1 MNVIQN
7 VIKTERKS
15 TKFYATNLLL
25 ALSFIFLTTLSAN
38 AQTGTVNLK
47 LDNVTLSRL
56 FQEVEKQSTYRF
68 SYRDADLTGKDPVT
82 VSVKDQSLKKL
93 LNDILSKRGLHYQVS
108 GDKILV
114 TILPV
119 ETKKSTAKKNV
130 SGVVVDEK
138 GEPIIGAN
146 VSEKGTTNGTITNMD
161 GQFFLEVGDNSDLLI
176 SYIGY
181 NGQVLQVEGKDIF
194 HVTLK
199 EDTQALDEVVVVGY
213 GTMKKSDLTGS
224 VSSVKVDELKE
235 GIGTSVDQ
243 LLFGKSAGVSV
254 IQNSGEPGGGFSIN
268 IRGASSINAGVEPLY
283 VIDGVPI
290 DNSRAVESGSIV
302 GFNSNRTPRNPMS
315 SINPADIESLEILKD
330 ASATA
335 IYGSR
340 GANGVVLITTKSGKT
355 GKQQISYSGSVSI
368 SSPAKK
374 LDLLNATDYKRVLN
388 AIIDEGGES
397 DIYRVGDIQNN
408 GLGTDWQDEVTKQ
421 NAVSHE
427 HQLSFTGGNEKTF
440 YYASL
445 NYANQDGIVK
455 NTSFERWGARLNLKS
470 NINSRLTINFNVTG
484 SYVKD
489 RFAAN
494 GYGVNAEAGVLY
506 AAYNYD
512 PTLAVKDEEGN
523 YVRSTILSVDNPVA
537 IQEGMTSHSDTYR
550 VLASAYGEYRI
561 LDGLTAKLSL
571 GTDFVNENRKNFI
584 SSLTQY
590 GEDYGG
596 IGSNQNSEKS
606 NYIIEGTLNYNKTI
620 NEKHSVGGL
629 FGMSYQRF
637 VNASMNSRAAGYPDE
652 SLGAD
657 NLGLGNQET
666 FRITNSVTGNR
677 LASYISRLNYGFDD
691 RYLATVTFRADG
703 SSRFGAN
710 HRFGYFPSAA
720 LAWKLSNES
729 FLKSINAISLLKMR
743 LSWGRTG
750 NQEIGNYP
758 ALSTYSSGNSAIW
771 NDQIVT
777 GTKPSKIPNPD
788 LKWETTD
795 QYNIGIDYGLFNNR
809 INGSLDYFWKKTTDM
824 LLELPIPES
833 TGYSNQLTN
842 IGRIDNRGFELAL
855 NTINIDTPDFGW
867 NSNFTFSVMKNK
879 VKDLGG
885 IDEIVIGAGYTHVD
899 QVAIRRPGVPLN
911 SYYGYEVAGVWQVND
926 DYSKMKE
933 DYVPGDLKYVDQN
946 GDGVI
951 DDKDRV
957 VLGDSFPDFSWSFG
971 NTFTYKN
978 FGLYVFFEGVQGVDM
993 LNGNLIDN
1001 YFPISY
1007 RRNKFSELYLNRW
1020 TPDNPTNE
1028 YPSFVNPLKFGRKVC
1043 NSNTISDASYVRL
1056 KTIRLS
1062 YTFPNVSKVIGALQV
1077 YATAENLFTWTDYIG
1092 LDPTL
1097 NSNNNSNF
1105 RMDFNSYPSA
1115 RTYMFGVKLD
1125 F

>member
-1 MNVIQN
+1 MRKELVSVFLASFLLQGQAASQPGNTAQISLEVKDVTVEYVLNEIEAMSNYHFLYNHKLINVDRKVSLSVNEKDIDSVLSVLFQGTDITYQMNGEQIVLN
-7 VIKTERKS
+7 SNSS
-15 TKFYATNLLL
+15 TSKEKHL
-25 ALSFIFLTTLSAN
+25 
-38 AQTGTVNLK
+38 NLK
-47 LDNVTLSRL
+47 WNDNPQQDR
-56 FQEVEKQSTYRF
+56 QI
-68 SYRDADLTGKDPVT
+68 TGIIVDNTGMPV
-82 VSVKDQSLKKL
+82 
-93 LNDILSKRGLHYQVS
+93 
-108 GDKILV
+108 
-114 TILPV
+114 
-119 ETKKSTAKKNV
+119 
-130 SGVVVDEK
+130 
-138 GEPIIGAN
+138 IGAN
-146 VSEKGTTNGTITNMD
+146 ILVKGTTNGTISDMD
-161 GQFFLEVGDNSDLLI
+161 GKFILSSVKDGDI
-176 SYIGY
+176 IVVSYIGFLDQEIKVSASNEY
-181 NGQVLQVEGKDIF
+181 KI
-194 HVTLK
+194 TLR
-199 EDTQALDEVVVVGY
+199 EDSQSLDELVVVGY
-213 GTMKKSDLTGS
+213 GTMKKSDITGS
-224 VSSVKVDELKE
+224 VSSVKIDDLKD
-235 GIGTSVDQ
+235 GIGTSVDEM
-243 LLFGKSAGVSV
+243 LLGKSAGVSV
-254 IQNSGEPGGGFSIN
+254 VQNSGEPGGGFSIN
-268 IRGASSINAGVEPLY
+268 IRGASSINASVSPLY
-283 VIDGVPI
+283 VIDGIPI

-315 SINPADIESLEILKD
+315 SLNPADIESIEILKD

-340 GANGVVLITTKSGKT
+340 GANGVVLITTKSGST
-355 GKQQISYSGSVSI
+355 GKQNISYSGTISI
-368 SSPAKK
+368 SSPSKK

-397 DIYRVGDIQNN
+397 ETYRVGDIANN
-408 GLGTDWQDEVTKQ
+408 GLGTDWQDEVTKH
-421 NAVSHE
+421 NAISHE
-427 HQLSFTGGNEKTF
+427 HQLSFSGGNEKTY

-445 NYANQDGIVK
+445 NYAKQDGIVK

-470 NINSRLTINFNVTG
+470 DVTNKLTIGLNVSG
-484 SYVKD
+484 SYMKD
-489 RFAAN
+489 KYVAN

-512 PTLAVKDEEGN
+512 PTLPIKDEDGN
-523 YVRSTILSVDNPVA
+523 YARSSILSVDNPVA
-537 IQEGMTSHSDTYR
+537 IQEGMNSHSDTYR
-550 VLASAYGEYRI
+550 ILASAYGEYDI
-561 LDGLTAKLSL
+561 IEGLTAKLSI

-590 GEDYGG
+590 GEDNGG
-596 IGSNQNSEKS
+596 IGSNQNAEKS
-606 NYIIEGTLNYNKTI
+606 NYIIEGTLNYNKTFG
-620 NEKHSVGGL
+620 KHSVGGL

-637 VNASMNSRAAGYPDE
+637 VNTNMNSRAADFPDE

-657 NLGLGNQET
+657 NLELGNQET

-677 LASYISRLNYGFDD
+677 LASYIGRFNYSFDD

-703 SSRFGAN
+703 SSRFGEN

-720 LAWKLSNES
+720 LAWRINNES
-729 FLKSINAISLLKMR
+729 FLKDVDFLSSLKLR

-758 ALSTYSSGNSAIW
+758 ALSTYSAGNSAIW
-771 NDQIVT
+771 NGQAVI

-795 QYNIGIDYGLFNNR
+795 QYNIGIDFGFFKNR
-809 INGSLDYFWKKTTDM
+809 LSGGIDYFWKKTSDM
-824 LLELPIPES
+824 LLELPIPQS

-842 IGRIDNRGFELAL
+842 IGRIDNNGIELFL
-855 NTINIDTPDFGW
+855 NTVNIDTHDFSW
-867 NSNFTFSVMKNK
+867 SSDFTFSAMKNE

-885 IDEIVIGAGYTHVD
+885 IDEIIIGAGYTHVD

-911 SYYGYEVAGVWQVND
+911 AYYGYEVAGVWQEND
-926 DYSKMKE
+926 DFGVMKE
-933 DYVPGDLKYVDQN
+933 DYAPGDLKYVDQN
-946 GDGVI
+946 KDGVI

-971 NTFTYKN
+971 NTFNYKN
-978 FGLYVFFEGVQGVDM
+978 LGLYIFFEGVQGVDM

-1001 YFPISY
+1001 YFPISF

-1043 NSNTISDASYVRL
+1043 NSRTISDASYVRL

-1062 YTFPNVSKVIGALQV
+1062 YTFPKISESISSLQI
-1077 YATAENLFTWTDYIG
+1077 YATAENLFTFTDYIG
-1092 LDPTL
+1092 LDPTV
-1097 NSNNNSNF
+1097 NSNNNTNF

-1115 RTYMFGVKLD
+1115 RTYMFGVKID